1 MLKLFGQEKNQFF
14 TKEYLFITGAM
25 LCGFFISA
33 DYSIIRPVSNSLFIT
48 KYGTQFFPYVWV
60 ISIPLNLFLVGIYNK
75 YLPKLGC
82 LKTYLIVASS
92 IVAINYSC
100 ALFIK
105 QLSFLVFFLYI
116 WKEIYIMLMFQQ
128 LWSIIHSKVSLKRA
142 KYLYGIFLGAGGV
155 GSLLGSLL
163 PGFFAVKMGSESL
176 LYMTLP
182 LYLCL
187 TAAFILTL
195 KQSNQ
200 GFSLQ
205 PEEKK
210 GAKDA
215 LLHGIKLII
224 NSRIL
229 AFIALSVLFMQL
241 SATLID
247 YQFSTYLEQTV
258 MGKDLRTQY
267 IGRVLGI
274 GLAISV
280 CMQFFGTYFLIQM
293 MGIKRLH
300 IGFPILLGSMS
311 VFSFLFPGFAITT
324 LVFIILKACDFSLFT
339 IIKETLY
346 IPLSSDEKFRAK
358 AFIDVFLY
366 RFAKVFASLIILSLQ
381 VILTNY
387 LLPVLNSI
395 SICVFIIWIA
405 IAIYLFKKIATSELK
420 DKNA

>member
-14 TKEYLFITGAM
+14 TKEYLFIIGAM
-25 LCGFFISA
+25 LCGVFNSA

>member
-366 RFAKVFASLIILSLQ
+366 RFAKAFASLIILSLQ